1 MGINEVARRFSSS
14 LYKEGHLLILRSSK
28 LVRSIFI
35 QVESEECP
43 LQIESVVVG
52 SKTSVREGFLQVVFL
67 KLCIS
72 CTPPFL

>member
-1 MGINEVARRFSSS
+1 MSINEVARRFSSS
-14 LYKEGHLLILRSSK
+14 LYKEGHLLIMRSSK
-28 LVRSIFI
+28 RSIFI

-43 LQIESVVVG
+43 LKVESVVVG